1 MWNKGKKTSLV
12 TLQAAFHFHI
22 SRKQIVQNVV
32 YFTIHRSFILNGI
45 QKPKTGKRV
54 PRKEEV
60 LAKWVF
66 ITCTTFRA

>member
-1 MWNKGKKTSLV
+1 MLTGCGIRGKKNV
-12 TLQAAFHFHI
+12 TLQAAFHFHF

-54 PRKEEV
+54 PLKRGSP
-60 LAKWVF
+60 
-66 ITCTTFRA
+66 C